1 MPEMKTLNGYEIVDA
16 QAREDIVALQEAVE
30 NAGGGASYTF
40 TNGLTETDGT
50 ISNANYDT
58 MRTNSTRGSI
68 MAGKNESG
76 SSVDKMFTGGGT
88 GSLWIGSA
96 YRPSW
101 AAKPSFGGEPTG
113 SITFGSITGLT
124 GMNDLGICSEAN
136 GGLVGGYTNGT
147 AEYGMIYASK
157 KGNVCVGI
165 GETVTG
171 RHLVKHDA
179 TSALGRGLQSTATD
193 QFLIG
198 RCNSITDM
206 STMAFIIGNG
216 TNDSTRSNALTV
228 DKSGNVVAAGTVTPT
243 GADYAEYFEF
253 EDSNPNRD
261 DRMGYLVELV
271 NGKIRLANG
280 TDILGAISGTKSI
293 IGDAEEMNWH
303 GKYER
308 DEFGRYIYEDI
319 TLLHNEG
326 TEEEYTETL
335 HVKKISK
342 DYNPDK
348 TYVPRSERAEWAPV
362 GLLGKVLVRHDGTL
376 VAGDYVKAI
385 NGVATKADEKTN
397 IRVLEVISDNIIKV
411 LIK

>member
-1 MPEMKTLNGYEIVDA
+1 MAEMKTLNGFEIVDA
-16 QAREDIVALQEAVE
+16 KAREDISTLQEAVE

-50 ISNANYDT
+50 VSNANYDT
-58 MRTNSTRGSI
+58 MRTNTQGTI
-68 MAGKNESG
+68 LAGKNESG

-88 GSLWIGSA
+88 GSLWIGST

-101 AAKPSFGGEPTG
+101 AAKPSFGGTPRG
-113 SITFGSITGLT
+113 SITFGQITGLT
-124 GMNDLGICSEAN
+124 GMNDLGIYSATQ

-147 AEYGMIYASK
+147 HENGMINAYK

-171 RHLVKHDA
+171 RLVVKHDA
-179 TSALGRGLQSTATD
+179 TSALGRGLQSTAAD

-206 STMAFIIGNG
+206 TNMAFIIGNG
-216 TNDSTRSNALTV
+216 TDDSTRSNALTV

-253 EDSNPNRD
+253 EDGNPNRD

-280 TDILGAISGTKSI
+280 TDLLGATSGTKGI

-308 DEFGRYIYEDI
+308 DEFGRYIYEDV
-319 TLLHNEG
+319 TVVHYEG
-326 TEEEYTETL
+326 TEEEYTETV
-335 HVKKISK
+335 HTKKISK
-342 DYNPDK
+342 DYDPTK
-348 TYVPRSERAEWAPV
+348 TYIPRSKRPEWYPV

-385 NGVATKADEKTN
+385 NGVASKSDERTN
-397 IRVLEVISDNIIKV
+397 IRVLEVISDNVIKV